1 MIRVLLCIR
10 RDVFGVV
17 DYSPNSSGD
26 VGARVAAVI
35 LAMSP
40 GLAASEVKTVL
51 ADYLGDLP
59 ESVARS
65 LCGDPS
71 WVADRGPHSV
81 QLLGVLSEVA
91 FATVTKAG
99 RGGRARWL
107 EPLD

>member
-1 MIRVLLCIR
+1 M
-10 RDVFGVV
+10 
-17 DYSPNSSGD
+17 
-26 VGARVAAVI
+26 GARLAAVI
-35 LAMSP
+35 LAVSP

-51 ADYLGDLP
+51 ADYLGNLP

-71 WVADRGPHSV
+71 WVADGGPHVV

-91 FATVTKAG
+91 FAAVTKAG
-99 RGGRARWL
+99 WDGRARWL